1 LLVDAAAL
9 YARVVAPQIVCQAD
23 LHANRRRPYIR
34 ASAWLLVTP
43 EAFRRLLAYSA
54 PMIDRT
60 WRDRARLGLLAA
72 VTFVL
77 AHDIAFLLTFG
88 SSWQAVLARTGHGN
102 AWNDTAL
109 VVVGLAVALAIAGLA
124 RLGRLARM
132 ARSLG
137 GGRSTAPQAGH
148 GALVQGLR
156 RAWLAIFPVSLA
168 LFIVVENV
176 ERMSAGLPAPGLDV
190 MGSLGFAGI
199 AVLFGIVAGVTALVD
214 ALYRWR
220 RAVLIARIEAARR
233 CPARASAV
241 GARPGVPWVERR
253 HAAIAGHR
261 IAGRAPPRAL
271 AA

>member
-1 LLVDAAAL
+1 
-9 YARVVAPQIVCQAD
+9 
-23 LHANRRRPYIR
+23 
-34 ASAWLLVTP
+34 
-43 EAFRRLLAYSA
+43 
-54 PMIDRT
+54 MIDRT

-109 VVVGLAVALAIAGLA
+109 VVLGLAVALAIAGLA

-132 ARSLG
+132 ARCLG

>member
-1 LLVDAAAL
+1 
-9 YARVVAPQIVCQAD
+9 
-23 LHANRRRPYIR
+23 
-34 ASAWLLVTP
+34 
-43 EAFRRLLAYSA
+43 
-54 PMIDRT
+54 MIDRT
-60 WRDRARLGLLAA
+60 WSDRARLGLLAA

-102 AWNDTAL
+102 AWNETAL
-109 VVVGLAVALAIAGLA
+109 VVVALAVALVFAGLA
-124 RLGRLARM
+124 RLAWLARM
-132 ARSLG
+132 ARRLD
-137 GGRSTAPQAGH
+137 GGRHTAPRVAR
-148 GALVQGLR
+148 GALVQSLR
-156 RAWLAIFPVSLA
+156 RAWLAIFPISLA

-199 AVLFGIVAGVTALVD
+199 AVLFGIVAGITALVD
-214 ALYRWR
+214 ALFRWR
-220 RAVLIARIEAARR
+220 RAILIARIEAARR
-233 CPARASAV
+233 RRARSAAASP
-241 GARPGVPWVERR
+241 RPNVPWVERR

>member
-1 LLVDAAAL
+1 
-9 YARVVAPQIVCQAD
+9 
-23 LHANRRRPYIR
+23 
-34 ASAWLLVTP
+34 
-43 EAFRRLLAYSA
+43 
-54 PMIDRT
+54 MIDRT

-102 AWNDTAL
+102 AWNETAL
-109 VVVGLAVALAIAGLA
+109 VVVGLAVALAFAGLA
-124 RLGRLARM
+124 RLAWLARM
-132 ARSLG
+132 ARRLD
-137 GGRSTAPQAGH
+137 GGRSAVPTGGR

-156 RAWLAIFPVSLA
+156 RAWLAIFPISLA
-168 LFIVVENV
+168 LFIVAENV
-176 ERMSAGLPAPGLDV
+176 ERISAGLPAPGLDV

-199 AVLFGIVAGVTALVD
+199 AVLFGIVAGITALVD

-233 CPARASAV
+233 RPARAAAV
-241 GARPGVPWVERR
+241 GARPNVPWVERR

>member
-1 LLVDAAAL
+1 
-9 YARVVAPQIVCQAD
+9 
-23 LHANRRRPYIR
+23 
-34 ASAWLLVTP
+34 
-43 EAFRRLLAYSA
+43 
-54 PMIDRT
+54 MIDRT

-102 AWNDTAL
+102 AWNETAL
-109 VVVGLAVALAIAGLA
+109 VVVGLAVALAFAGLA
-124 RLGRLARM
+124 RLAWLARI
-132 ARSLG
+132 ARRLD
-137 GGRSTAPQAGH
+137 GGRSRAPQAGR
-148 GALVQGLR
+148 GALVQSLR
-156 RAWLAIFPVSLA
+156 RAWLAIFPISLA

-176 ERMSAGLPAPGLDV
+176 ERTSAGLPAPGLDV

-199 AVLFGIVAGVTALVD
+199 AVLFGIVAGITGLVD

-233 CPARASAV
+233 RPARAAAV
-241 GARPGVPWVERR
+241 GARPNVPWVERR
-253 HAAIAGHR
+253 HAAIAGYR

>member
-1 LLVDAAAL
+1 
-9 YARVVAPQIVCQAD
+9 
-23 LHANRRRPYIR
+23 
-34 ASAWLLVTP
+34 
-43 EAFRRLLAYSA
+43 
-54 PMIDRT
+54 MIDRT

-72 VTFVL
+72 ITFVL

-109 VVVGLAVALAIAGLA
+109 VVLGLAVALAIAGLA

-132 ARSLG
+132 ARCLG

-148 GALVQGLR
+148 GALVQGLH

-233 CPARASAV
+233 RPARAAAV
-241 GARPGVPWVERR
+241 GARASVPWVERR
-253 HAAIAGHR
+253 HAAIAGHW

>member
-1 LLVDAAAL
+1 
-9 YARVVAPQIVCQAD
+9 
-23 LHANRRRPYIR
+23 
-34 ASAWLLVTP
+34 
-43 EAFRRLLAYSA
+43 
-54 PMIDRT
+54 MIDRT

-102 AWNDTAL
+102 AWNET
-109 VVVGLAVALAIAGLA
+109 VVVVAGLAVALAFAGLA
-124 RLGRLARM
+124 RLAWLARM
-132 ARSLG
+132 ARRLD
-137 GGRSTAPQAGH
+137 GGRSTAPRVGR
-148 GALVQGLR
+148 GPLVQGLR
-156 RAWLAIFPVSLA
+156 RAWLAIFPISLA

-176 ERMSAGLPAPGLDV
+176 ERTSAGLPAPGLDV

-199 AVLFGIVAGVTALVD
+199 AVLFGIVAGITGLVD

-220 RAVLIARIEAARR
+220 RAVLIARIAAARR
-233 CPARASAV
+233 RPARAAAV
-241 GARPGVPWVERR
+241 GARPNMPWVERR